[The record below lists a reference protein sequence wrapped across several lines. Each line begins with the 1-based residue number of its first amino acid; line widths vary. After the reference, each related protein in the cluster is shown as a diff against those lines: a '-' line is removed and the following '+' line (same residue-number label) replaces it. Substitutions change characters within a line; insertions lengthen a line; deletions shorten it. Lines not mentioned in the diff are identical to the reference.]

1 MPQASVVTSSTAAS
15 HYGARPFGCTG
26 KVVSSAAW
34 IQAAGELDFAASLRL
49 GQTLRKARLSARV
62 LVLDLRELTFIH
74 KFGVWVIL
82 DAAQGAQRAG
92 GRVMLVRG
100 PPQVDR
106 ELALSGASNQL
117 FIFDLDADEPSAE
130 LLDAV

>member
-1 MPQASVVTSSTAAS
+1 MPQASVVRSSTAAS
-15 HYGARPFGCTG
+15 RYAARPFACTA
-26 KVVSSAAW
+26 KVLSSAAW

-49 GQTLRKARLSARV
+49 GQTLRKARLSRV

-74 KFGVWVIL
+74 RFGVWVIL

-106 ELALSGASNQL
+106 QLALSGASNQI
-117 FIFDLDADEPSAE
+117 FTFDLDADEPSAE